1 MRLMGRAV
9 GDQSRRPGVI
19 RDGSGVWLAGLGE
32 LREGMGKERWASW
45 VGVLVSETVAPD
57 WAARV
62 STMRHEREVVRR
74 SRAVSFRLGLLSDTV
89 R

>member
-1 MRLMGRAV
+1 
-9 GDQSRRPGVI
+9 
-19 RDGSGVWLAGLGE
+19 VWLAGLGE
-32 LREGMGKERWASW
+32 FLEGRGKERWASW
-45 VGVLVSETVAPD
+45 VGVLVRETVAPD

-74 SRAVSFRLGLLSDTV
+74 SRVLSLKLGLLSETV